1 VKHLGGNL
9 TALRSFHALVKGGGV
24 GAAAS
29 ALNVT
34 PGAIRHQLRQLE
46 LEVGQ
51 ELFVRS
57 KRNLQLTAAG
67 ARLFETVGR
76 AFAELSAACRSLAV
90 SDVQGELRVSCA
102 PAFAALRLMR
112 AIDVFTQSYPQMS
125 VRVFPAERADETM
138 DVVIAYGERSVSGTR
153 IAILKDETY
162 FPVCSPA
169 LAYESH
175 ITGVEDLEG
184 LVGLHARDHE
194 DWQRLL
200 GSSSG
205 RPIRFR
211 QEVVFPDAHLSIQ
224 AARDGLGVAV
234 GTSILCA
241 DDLRRGI
248 FVRLL
253 DIEVPAPNPY
263 FIIQPQGSRHPAVDF
278 FTSIVVEQVEAS
290 RTS

>member
-1 VKHLGGNL
+1 MKHLGGNL
-9 TALRSFHALVKGGGV
+9 TALRSFHALVRGGGV

-57 KRNLQLTAAG
+57 KRSLQLTAAG

-76 AFAELSAACRSLAV
+76 AFAELSAACRGLAV

-169 LAYESH
+169 LAYESG
-175 ITGVEDLEG
+175 ITRVEDLEG

-200 GSSSG
+200 GSSG

-224 AARDGLGVAV
+224 AAREGLGVAV

-241 DDLRRGI
+241 DDLRRGA
-248 FVRLL
+248 FVRPL

-263 FIIQPQGSRHPAVDF
+263 FIIQPQGTRHPAVDV
-278 FTSIVVEQVEAS
+278 FTAIVVEQVETS